1 MSKNQ
6 PSHEQRLI
14 AIEQRLDGLEHHLLS
29 AIQDLGIVVSQL
41 ISLRKLGGNEHVV
54 DHHDHAPVAPQLV
67 FKVYEALTENTMYRI
82 YQDAYDH
89 PINPGK
95 VHIHTRREVGLDQ
108 FDALDVDENLAALLV
123 HEFQQQTGG
132 TVNVAFYVE
141 VYRSSDEPI
150 DGTSFIMDQQPVLE
164 VETQESLPGREGLE
178 QRPAIVH
185 RKASVLPKSLQSALE
200 PTPDLAAVEQGVYAQ
215 LTPAQQM
222 QQMVQGLTQQVRART
237 VGDSRPG
244 LPGAGQ
250 SR

>member
-1 MSKNQ
+1 MSKNT
-6 PSHEQRLI
+6 PSHEDRLV
-14 AIEQRLDGLEHHLLS
+14 ALEKSFAGLEQALLVG
-29 AIQDLGIVVSQL
+29 IRDLGMAVSQL
-41 ISLRKLGGNEHVV
+41 LTLRQIGGNEHVV
-54 DHHDHAPVAPQLV
+54 DHHDHAPVTPQLV

-123 HEFQQQTGG
+123 NEFQSQTGG

-141 VYRSSDEPI
+141 VYRSSDQPI
-150 DGTSFIMDQQPVLE
+150 DESSFIMDQAPLNVE
-164 VETQESLPGREGLE
+164 VVESIPTRHGIE
-178 QRPAIVH
+178 QRPARVAPALQPAIQPT
-185 RKASVLPKSLQSALE
+185 ADLP
-200 PTPDLAAVEQGVYAQ
+200 AVEQGVYAQ

-222 QQMVQGLTQQVRART
+222 QQMVAGLTQQVKART

-244 LPGAGQ
+244 LPVAGQ

>member
-1 MSKNQ
+1 MSKNT
-6 PSHEQRLI
+6 PSHEDRLV
-14 AIEQRLDGLEHHLLS
+14 ALEKSFAGLEQALLVG
-29 AIQDLGIVVSQL
+29 IRDLGMAVSQL
-41 ISLRKLGGNEHVV
+41 LTLRQIGGNEHVV

-123 HEFQQQTGG
+123 NEFQSQTGG

-141 VYRSSDEPI
+141 VYRSSDQPI
-150 DGTSFIMDQQPVLE
+150 DESSFIMDTAVPLPKIVEPAPV
-164 VETQESLPGREGLE
+164 SGAR
-178 QRPAIVH
+178 H
-185 RKASVLPKSLQSALE
+185 VLPKSLQSVLE
-200 PTPDLAAVEQGVYAQ
+200 PTADLPAVEQGVYAQ

-222 QQMVQGLTQQVRART
+222 QQMVAGLTQQVKART

>member
-14 AIEQRLDGLEHHLLS
+14 AIEQRLDGLENSLLV
-29 AIQDLGIVVSQL
+29 AIRDLGITVSQL
-41 ISLRKLGGNEHVV
+41 ISLRQAQGHSHGH
-54 DHHDHAPVAPQLV
+54 DHHHEEPQAPQLV
-67 FKVYEALTENTMYRI
+67 FKVFERLTENTMYRI

-95 VHIHTRREVGLDQ
+95 VHIHTRRELGSDQ
-108 FDALDVDENLAALLV
+108 FEVLDVDENLAALLT
-123 HEFQQQTGG
+123 HEFQHQTGG

-141 VYRSSDEPI
+141 VYRTSAEPI
-150 DGTSFIMDQQPVLE
+150 DDSSFIMDQQAAPAPAEAVAQPVGAAR
-164 VETQESLPGREGLE
+164 VS
-178 QRPAIVH
+178 PA
-185 RKASVLPKSLQSALE
+185 LPKSLQPALQPSAGL
-200 PTPDLAAVEQGVYAQ
+200 PAVDQGVFEH

-222 QQMVQGLTQQVRART
+222 QQMVQGLTEQVRART

>member
-14 AIEQRLDGLEHHLLS
+14 AIEQRLDGLENSLLV
-29 AIQDLGIVVSQL
+29 AIRDLGITVSQL
-41 ISLRKLGGNEHVV
+41 ISLRQAQGHSHGH
-54 DHHDHAPVAPQLV
+54 DHHHEEPQAPQLV
-67 FKVYEALTENTMYRI
+67 FKVFERLTENTMYRI

-95 VHIHTRREVGLDQ
+95 VHIHTRRELGSDQ
-108 FDALDVDENLAALLV
+108 FEVLEVDEALAALLT
-123 HEFQQQTGG
+123 HEFQHQTGG

-141 VYRSSDEPI
+141 VYRASAEPI
-150 DGTSFIMDQQPVLE
+150 DETSFIMDQAPAPAEAVAQPVGAAR
-164 VETQESLPGREGLE
+164 VA
-178 QRPAIVH
+178 PA
-185 RKASVLPKSLQSALE
+185 LPKSLQPALQPSAGL
-200 PTPDLAAVEQGVYAQ
+200 PAVDQGVFEH

-222 QQMVQGLTQQVRART
+222 QQMVQGLTEQVRART

>member
-14 AIEQRLDGLEHHLLS
+14 AIEQRLDGLENSLLV
-29 AIQDLGIVVSQL
+29 AIRDLGITVSQL
-41 ISLRKLGGNEHVV
+41 ISLRQAQGHSHGH
-54 DHHDHAPVAPQLV
+54 DHHHEEHQAPQLV
-67 FKVYEALTENTMYRI
+67 FKVFERLTENTMYRI

-95 VHIHTRREVGLDQ
+95 VHIHTRRELGSDQ
-108 FDALDVDENLAALLV
+108 FEVLDVDENLAALLT
-123 HEFQQQTGG
+123 HEFQHQTGG

-141 VYRSSDEPI
+141 VYRTSAEPI
-150 DGTSFIMDQQPVLE
+150 DDSSFIMDQAPTPQEPAPGAMGLTLPVE
-164 VETQESLPGREGLE
+164 RRSTP
-178 QRPAIVH
+178 
-185 RKASVLPKSLQSALE
+185 LPKSLQPALQ
-200 PTPDLAAVEQGVYAQ
+200 PTAGLPAVDQGVFEH

-222 QQMVQGLTQQVRART
+222 QQMVHGLTEQVRART